1 MKIQSIIII
10 SMLGLIVQCKKNETQ
25 KVEKVKLLIAEN
37 IYDLSGNIKLNIF
50 SDSTFIFNVFEPGF
64 NYEKIEKFNGRCYQ
78 KKDTIYFT
86 PFEFEYNDSE
96 KAVIKNNFI
105 EFVGGKF
112 PLKIE
117 IKENKLKSISSLNF
131 EKYKDYA
138 IFSFDQNFYS
148 PTYYDYKPNTIKA
161 VDLDQNDLIKVDKIL
176 KKCFS
181 ENRLN
186 LKDFNNYV
194 KQCITVMNSKN
205 EKEVWISL
213 YCKDY
218 SINKEYKYSTI
229 RMNDGGNCNIN
240 LKINL
245 TKENYSELNIAGEA

>member
-1 MKIQSIIII
+1 
-10 SMLGLIVQCKKNETQ
+10 MLGLTIQCKKNEKQ

-37 IYDLSGNIKLNIF
+37 IYDLSGTIKLNIF
-50 SDSTFIFNVFEPGF
+50 SDSTYIFNIFKKDF

-78 KKDTIYFT
+78 KKDTIYFA
-86 PFEFEYNDSE
+86 PFEFEYNGSE
-96 KAVIKNNFI
+96 KAIIKNNFI

-117 IKENKLKSISSLNF
+117 IKEHTLKSLNTLNF
-131 EKYKDYA
+131 EEYIDYA
-138 IFSFDQNFYS
+138 IFSFDQNFYT
-148 PTYYDYKPNTIKA
+148 PTYYGYKPNTIKA
-161 VDLDQNDLIKVDKIL
+161 ADLDQNDLIKLDMVV

-181 ENRLN
+181 ENGIN
-186 LKDFNNYV
+186 LKDFNTYV
-194 KQCITVMNSKN
+194 KQCIPFMNSKN

-218 SINKEYKYSTI
+218 HINKEYKYSII

-245 TKENYSELNIAGEA
+245 TKRNYSELNIAGEA